1 MEKKILGVITARGGS
16 KGIPEK
22 NIKPLAGKPLIAYT
36 IDVAKKSQLITD
48 LIVSTE
54 DPKIAEVA
62 KEFGAD
68 VPFLRPDELAQDT
81 SRHLEVMR
89 HAIVFMENKQNMV
102 YDYVVIL
109 QPTSPFRHVQDIDQ
123 TIIKLIEENADS
135 SVSLVEIE
143 ENHPIKI
150 KKFID
155 NKVLTYAI
163 EEVEGTRRQDLPTAY
178 KRSGAVYAMRR
189 DLIMV
194 LNRLYGSHITGHIV
208 PAERSL
214 DIDKPVDWIIAE
226 TMHQELTKKGDPSV
240 T

>member
-16 KGIPEK
+16 KGIPGK

-36 IDVAKKSQLITD
+36 IDVAKKSQLISD
-48 LIVSTE
+48 LIVST
-54 DPKIAEVA
+54 DDLKIAEVA
-62 KEFGAD
+62 KKFGAD
-68 VPFLRPDELAQDT
+68 VPFLRPNELAKDT
-81 SRHLEVMR
+81 SGHLEVMR
-89 HAIVFMENKQNMV
+89 HAIEFMENERDLV

-109 QPTSPFRHVQDIDQ
+109 QPTSPFRHVQDIDK

-135 SVSLVEIE
+135 SVSLVEIK

-155 NKVLTYAI
+155 NKVLPYAM

-189 DLIMV
+189 DLIME
-194 LNRLYGSHITGHIV
+194 LKRLYGSHVTGHIV

-214 DIDKPVDWIIAE
+214 DIDNPIDWIVAE
-226 TMHQELTKKGDPSV
+226 AMYQELAKKGDPSV
-240 T
+240 G